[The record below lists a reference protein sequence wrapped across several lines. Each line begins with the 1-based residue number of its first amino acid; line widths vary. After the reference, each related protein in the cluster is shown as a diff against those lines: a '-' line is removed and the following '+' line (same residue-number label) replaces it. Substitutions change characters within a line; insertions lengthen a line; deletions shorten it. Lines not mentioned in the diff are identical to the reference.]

1 MIRTLRKKFIAIA
14 MLSLLGTMTVLCATI
29 GIGNYCVAASRAD
42 KAIDILY
49 QNDGEFPVPDG
60 NASPS
65 AHAGFQ
71 VTPETPFETR
81 YFIARLTAEDAVSA
95 VDLEHIAA
103 LDRQTVVST
112 IEQIVSKGTA
122 KGYVGQ
128 YRFGRFENKTSGYTL
143 IVVDCFMQL
152 QSAYAVFRVMAAV
165 FVLCAG
171 IVFLLLLVLSK
182 RATRPFAENWERQ
195 RQFVTDAS
203 HELKTPLAILSADL
217 GLIEET
223 EDNCTWL
230 ESGQEQIQR
239 LAGFPRLAVHHGF
252 ELLARDGAFRQIAD
266 AQHVVELQR
275 IAVTGFERGIGAGEL
290 FGEVGAVDVVVFALV
305 FRRQTGRVDLMQDAE
320 GFAVHAA
327 VENGFG
333 QIDPCAVDPRAV
345 AVALGQGEHSAGV
358 VVGRVDVVV
367 VVLLVDLLRQGDPF
381 ARVFRCGEFVAPR
394 CDAEILRAAV
404 CVAPFDDTVELF
416 ERLLMAIGTVGTT
429 RTDAEEQ
436 DGEKERERF
445 HAFVFDSR
453 FSPRRT
459 PHGSGGA
466 VVRK

>member
-14 MLSLLGTMTVLCATI
+14 MLSLLGTMTVRCATI

-203 HELKTPLAILSADL
+203 HELKTPLAAIRLLTDSILQTENIDRETAREFVTDIGQEAERLSR
-217 GLIEET
+217 IT
-223 EDNCTWL
+223 EDLLRLTRL
-230 ESGQEQIQR
+230 DSGV
-239 LAGFPRLAVHHGF
+239 L
-252 ELLARDGAFRQIAD
+252 
-266 AQHVVELQR
+266 
-275 IAVTGFERGIGAGEL
+275 
-290 FGEVGAVDVVVFALV
+290 
-305 FRRQTGRVDLMQDAE
+305 
-320 GFAVHAA
+320 
-327 VENGFG
+327 
-333 QIDPCAVDPRAV
+333 DPPA
-345 AVALGQGEHSAGV
+345 
-358 VVGRVDVVV
+358 RVDVLPVLEQV
-367 VVLLVDLLRQGDPF
+367 MRMMTLVAQERKAELTYDAAGECTVLATRDEIHQVIYNLTDNAVKYSGTGGIVQVSLRREGDWVVLSVADNGPGIPEEDIN
-381 ARVFRCGEFVAPR
+381 RVFERFYRVDKARSRSAGGTGLGLSIVS
-394 CDAEILRAAV
+394 
-404 CVAPFDDTVELF
+404 DTVKK
-416 ERLLMAIGTVGTT
+416 R
-429 RTDAEEQ
+429 
-436 DGEKERERF
+436 DGSVEAANR
-445 HAFVFDSR
+445 
-453 FSPRRT
+453 P
-459 PHGSGGA
+459 GGGA
-466 VVRK
+466 VFTARWPWKGGEAQ

>member
-203 HELKTPLAILSADL
+203 HELKTPLAAIRLLTDSILQTENIDR
-217 GLIEET
+217 ET
-223 EDNCTWL
+223 AREFVTDI
-230 ESGQEQIQR
+230 GQEAER
-239 LAGFPRLAVHHGF
+239 LS
-252 ELLARDGAFRQIAD
+252 
-266 AQHVVELQR
+266 R
-275 IAVTGFERGIGAGEL
+275 ITE
-290 FGEVGAVDVVVFALV
+290 
-305 FRRQTGRVDLMQDAE
+305 
-320 GFAVHAA
+320 
-327 VENGFG
+327 
-333 QIDPCAVDPRAV
+333 
-345 AVALGQGEHSAGV
+345 
-358 VVGRVDVVV
+358 
-367 VVLLVDLLRQGDPF
+367 DLLRLTRLDSNVLERPVVVDALPVLEQVMRMMSLVAQEKGVDLTYEAAEGCAVRSTRDELYQVIYNLTDNALKYSAGAAVQVSLRKCGGQVVLTVADRGPGIPEEDLPRIF
-381 ARVFRCGEFVAPR
+381 ERFYRVDKARS
-394 CDAEILRAAV
+394 RAAGGTGLGLSIV
-404 CVAPFDDTVELF
+404 SDTV
-416 ERLLMAIGTVGTT
+416 RRQGGTVEAANRPG
-429 RTDAEEQ
+429 
-436 DGEKERERF
+436 
-445 HAFVFDSR
+445 
-453 FSPRRT
+453 
-459 PHGSGGA
+459 GGA
-466 VVRK
+466 VFTVRWSAEEGEA